1 MARTKEMGFQC
12 VAGRGIDRTASAV
25 DKELIGLPR
34 SPIWRHSAV
43 TNGPTEGLN
52 NLIKRIKRVAFGFRN
67 FANYRIEYPYT
78 LANRTGT
85 PRNHQS
91 RLISK
96 RPRLRP
102 VAELDYEEIIAL
114 SEDPN
119 VTFDDV
125 RVGLPLP
132 SSLRGQPRCMV
143 DFFAGHPSK
152 PRLSLY

>member
-52 NLIKRIKRVAFGFRN
+52 NLIKRIKRVAFGFWN
-67 FANYRIEYPYT
+67 FANYRIEHPYT

-96 RPRLRP
+96 RPRLRS
-102 VAELDYEEIIAL
+102 VAELDCEEIIAL

-125 RVGLPLP
+125 RGRPPTPEQLERAAEMYGGL
-132 SSLRGQPRCMV
+132 
-143 DFFAGHPSK
+143 FAGHPSK